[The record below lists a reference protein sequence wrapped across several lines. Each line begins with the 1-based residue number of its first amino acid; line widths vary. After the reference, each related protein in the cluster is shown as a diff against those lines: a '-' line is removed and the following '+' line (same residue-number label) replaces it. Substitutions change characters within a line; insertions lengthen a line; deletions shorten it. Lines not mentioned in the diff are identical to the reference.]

1 MKLIIR
7 LHDTQI
13 IHEKSMYSV
22 FDLLADVGGLL
33 DIFIVVFSIIIQRY
47 NSSLFLFNVI
57 KKLYLL
63 KEPITDSFAEFFYIH
78 NFGCCSKSESK
89 DIIDLCEETLEKEL
103 DSNNLLVK
111 LRQFEVLIHVKS
123 LLKLVKSSKLKH
135 LRQRPIEIYFENGTT
150 K

>member
-1 MKLIIR
+1 MKLVII

-13 IHEKSMYSV
+13 IHEKAMYSV

-33 DIFIVVFSIIIQRY
+33 DIFVVAFAIIIQRY

-63 KEPITDSFAEFFYIH
+63 KEPITASFAEFFYIH
-78 NFGCCSKSESK
+78 NFGCCIKSESK
-89 DIIDLCEETLEKEL
+89 HIIDLCEETLEKEL
-103 DSNNLLVK
+103 DSNNLLLK
-111 LRQFEVLIHVKS
+111 LRQFEVLIHDKS
-123 LLKLVKSSKLKH
+123 LLKLVKSSKLKN
-135 LRQRPIEIYFENGTT
+135 LRQRPIEIDFENGTT